1 MHVQINTDANID
13 GNEALRQHVDTVVTT
28 ALERFGARVTR
39 VEVHLSDESSSAKSR
54 KDDKRCLME
63 ARLAGLRPIAVSHQT
78 GDIRQAVDGAA
89 EKLEKIV
96 DRTLGR
102 LGDVRHAADVKV
114 DAADATPEED

>member
-1 MHVQINTDANID
+1 MQVQINTDANID
-13 GNEALRQHVDTVVTT
+13 GNETLRQHIDTVVTS
-28 ALERFGARVTR
+28 ALERFGDRITR

-63 ARLAGLRPIAVSHQT
+63 ARLAGLRPIAVSHRT
-78 GDIRQAVDGAA
+78 GDIRQAIDGAV

-102 LGDVRHAADVKV
+102 LNNVRPGPEVRP
-114 DAADATPEED
+114 DAATAGSEED

>member
-1 MHVQINTDANID
+1 MQVQVNTDGNID
-13 GNEALRQHVDTVVTT
+13 GNETLRQHIDTVVTS
-28 ALERFGARVTR
+28 AMERFGDRVTR

-54 KDDKRCLME
+54 KDDMRCLME

-78 GDIRQAVDGAA
+78 GDIHQAIDGAV

-102 LGDVRHAADVKV
+102 LNDVRPSAEVRP
-114 DAADATPEED
+114 DAAAASSEED